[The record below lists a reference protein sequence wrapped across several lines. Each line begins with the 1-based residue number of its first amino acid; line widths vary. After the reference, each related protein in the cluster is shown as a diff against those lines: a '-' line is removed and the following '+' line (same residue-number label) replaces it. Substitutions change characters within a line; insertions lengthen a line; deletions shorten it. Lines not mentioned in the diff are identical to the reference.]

1 MPADIEAEKR
11 AMRAEIRER
20 RQHQS
25 DAQRAESAD
34 MLTRQLDALVD
45 RHGAR
50 TVSCYLSTP
59 TEPDTRP
66 FINAAIERGIRVLL
80 PVTRADGL
88 LDWTVGTPDGGEFEG
103 LYGLSEPAG
112 ELLGPME
119 LDTADLLFVP
129 AAAVATDGTR
139 LGWGR
144 GYYDKTLGSMQVCPP
159 TFAVVFDA
167 EVVEHVPRELHDQPV
182 RGAITPT
189 RVIEFDAAP

>member
-1 MPADIEAEKR
+1 MPAAIEAEKR

-25 DAQRAESAD
+25 DAQRAAD
-34 MLTRQLDALVD
+34 AEALTQQLDALVA

-88 LDWTVGTPDGGEFEG
+88 LDWTVGTPDGDEFEG
-103 LYGLSEPAG
+103 MYGLSEPAG

-119 LDTADLLFVP
+119 VDTADILLLP
-129 AAAVATDGTR
+129 AAAVDSAGTR

-144 GYYDKTLGSMQVCPP
+144 GYYDKTLGAGYVIAATSTVS
-159 TFAVVFDA
+159 
-167 EVVEHVPRELHDQPV
+167 LS
-182 RGAITPT
+182 GTPT
-189 RVIEFDAAP
+189 TGRSPLTMPALMNT